1 MDGLETDATA
11 DLLNEVKPL
20 LTTEQMTAFKTAVAK
35 GGTAAGH
42 FAFSLQNGAPRPVM
56 QSGMDVQVARL
67 SLPPAQRLK
76 ATAAVER
83 FRSRLRPGDEE
94 RAALIEAMKGILSDE
109 ERDNFR
115 AALERRPLVKSGGGV
130 AFHGVVRVSGSVDLR
145 REAAA
150 PAPQATEPLR

>member
-1 MDGLETDATA
+1 
-11 DLLNEVKPL
+11 
-20 LTTEQMTAFKTAVAK
+20 
-35 GGTAAGH
+35 
-42 FAFSLQNGAPRPVM
+42 
-56 QSGMDVQVARL
+56 MDVQVARL